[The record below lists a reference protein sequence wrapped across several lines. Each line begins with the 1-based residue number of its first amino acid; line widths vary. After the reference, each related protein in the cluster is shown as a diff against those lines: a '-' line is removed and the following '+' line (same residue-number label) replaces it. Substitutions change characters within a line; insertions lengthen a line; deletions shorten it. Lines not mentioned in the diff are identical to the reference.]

1 MKARS
6 RRVDGIKYSFNFND
20 YVVFFF
26 VYTTTPV
33 KHLLVS
39 LYNHA
44 GAICG

>member
-26 VYTTTPV
+26 CLHYYSSETSPRFFV
-33 KHLLVS
+33 
-39 LYNHA
+39 
-44 GAICG
+44 